1 MAPQLRMWPVVPLAV
16 LATAC
21 AASDQQPTTSAKP
34 NSGQHVAAVPIN
46 TGGVTESSVCEAT
59 LTEAQQKAIGVW
71 EAEPMS
77 GKGEVSCYFSMTPDE
92 DNPAGYVVSV
102 FKNEEALLET
112 ADGTDPSPTKA
123 VPVTVKG
130 RGAARQVMYGDDWR
144 ASLTVDIGAGQFL
157 FIERYS
163 PAHVVSEQDLNAQ
176 ARIVAEQVLGNLEKA
191 SAEGA

>member
-1 MAPQLRMWPVVPLAV
+1 MRPQLRVWPVVPLAV

-21 AASDQQPTTSAKP
+21 AASGQQPATSAKP
-34 NSGQHVAAVPIN
+34 SPGQHVAAAPVN
-46 TGGVTESSVCEAT
+46 TAGVKEGSVCEAT

-102 FKNEEALLET
+102 FRNEEALLGT

-123 VPVTVKG
+123 VPVMVKG

-157 FIERYS
+157 FVERYS
-163 PAHVVSEQDLNAQ
+163 PAHVVTERDLNAQ
-176 ARIVAEQVLGNLEKA
+176 ARKVAEQALANLEKA
-191 SAEGA
+191 GAEGA